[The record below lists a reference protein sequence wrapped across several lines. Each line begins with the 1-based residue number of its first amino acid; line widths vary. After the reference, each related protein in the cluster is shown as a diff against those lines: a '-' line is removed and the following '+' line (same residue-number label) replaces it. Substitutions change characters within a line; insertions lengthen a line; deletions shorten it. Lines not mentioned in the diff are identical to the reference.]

1 MISITTIVQ
10 VIVALG
16 IYNVWFVRANRK
28 TAYRGK
34 NAPNLKAEF
43 RAYGLPSW
51 SVYVVGAIKV
61 VAATGLLVGLWLPQ
75 STLLSATVLAV
86 MMLGAVTMH
95 IKVSDSL
102 KQTTPALLM
111 LIMCVYI
118 ILQTLHV

>member
-1 MISITTIVQ
+1 MLSITIVAQ
-10 VIVALG
+10 LIVALG

-61 VAATGLLVGLWLPQ
+61 AAATGLLIGMWVPAVTQ
-75 STLLSATVLAV
+75 LSATVLAI

-111 LIMCVYI
+111 LLMCIFI